1 MTKVLQHRTVGLISK
16 ELESIPEKYAKSNFA
31 STHEAI
37 AVIREEFMELEKEV
51 FWGEKEA
58 IKEIRDS
65 KLIAAALLTPD
76 ETAQVRHKSRM
87 KSEAIQ
93 LAAMCVRFIQELC

>member
-1 MTKVLQHRTVGLISK
+1 MTKVLHTRTADLISK

-58 IKEIRDS
+58 HKDILGNSTNASDVWVQNRANE
-65 KLIAAALLTPD
+65 L
-76 ETAQVRHKSRM
+76 HKSRM
-87 KSEAIQ
+87 KKEALQ
-93 LAAMCVRFIQELC
+93 LASMAIRFIQECC

>member
-1 MTKVLQHRTVGLISK
+1 MKKVLHTRTADLISK

-37 AVIREEFMELEKEV
+37 AVIREEYLELEKEV

-58 IKEIRDS
+58 LETYAKGGNM
-65 KLIAAALLTPD
+65 D
-76 ETAQVRHKSRM
+76 EFYIIYNADILHKKKM
-87 KSEAIQ
+87 KAEAVQ
-93 LAAMCVRFIQELC
+93 LASMCVRFIQECC